1 MLRADFFSTAYHPR
15 RSLPASGMSFE
26 GSRHSVPL
34 GSPMNRA
41 PPLAVS
47 LFLPPVLSNL
57 SSRSVWRCRRCAWRT
72 RTTTGQSIPR
82 AQRTRVR
89 ARWNR
94 RQSAKASAIPKR
106 TSQRKFPASLS
117 FHRKSSWISQ
127 AISSNASDLERH
139 ALSPF
144 RGSARR
150 RLLVT
155 HECDTSS
162 WAPHWVE
169 EISSTR

>member
-1 MLRADFFSTAYHPR
+1 MLRADFFSTAYHPP

-34 GSPMNRA
+34 GSPVNRA

-47 LFLPPVLSNL
+47 LFLPPCPLEPVLSKRLALPSLCLAHSNGNRPID
-57 SSRSVWRCRRCAWRT
+57 SSRTAHSW
-72 RTTTGQSIPR
+72 
-82 AQRTRVR
+82 R

-106 TSQRKFPASLS
+106 TSQRKFPARSS
-117 FHRKSSWISQ
+117 FLRKSSWISQ
-127 AISSNASDLERH
+127 AISSNASELEGH

-162 WAPHWVE
+162 
-169 EISSTR
+169 